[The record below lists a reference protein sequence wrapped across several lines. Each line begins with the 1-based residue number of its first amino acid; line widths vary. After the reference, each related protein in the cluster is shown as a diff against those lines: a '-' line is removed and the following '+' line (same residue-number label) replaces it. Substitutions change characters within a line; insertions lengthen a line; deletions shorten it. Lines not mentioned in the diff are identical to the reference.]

1 MSDVCLRQVYYARVG
16 GTTTHKDGTTDVVSR
31 IRFNDRPDRDISNH
45 HEDHAHLFAQ
55 LVQALRSSHVETLC
69 IGWFTLTPALAT
81 LVLQTPIVVHD
92 LKFREVDCAEL
103 TPTQF
108 QDVVLHFSPTRV
120 VDFSGC
126 PLRACQ
132 LTDEFLRVL
141 SKNSSRIRMEY
152 VAPVDGGSFHMTDDA
167 VVDFCAQQDVGI
179 GNEGDT
185 LSNWKPYEE
194 LILNHGSFTKDLFRR
209 LVEASAVSMR
219 TQTLRITV
227 GPLPPIEDVDLR
239 DFAQHLS
246 YRRRDGWDDLR
257 VYDFPDQ
264 QNGMHLQIKMNWNQ
278 ECIEEF
284 SLPTPGDT
292 LVMVRARRPNR
303 FFYKPHE

>member
-1 MSDVCLRQVYYARVG
+1 
-16 GTTTHKDGTTDVVSR
+16 
-31 IRFNDRPDRDISNH
+31 
-45 HEDHAHLFAQ
+45 
-55 LVQALRSSHVETLC
+55 
-69 IGWFTLTPALAT
+69 
-81 LVLQTPIVVHD
+81 
-92 LKFREVDCAEL
+92 
-103 TPTQF
+103 
-108 QDVVLHFSPTRV
+108 
-120 VDFSGC
+120 
-126 PLRACQ
+126 
-132 LTDEFLRVL
+132 
-141 SKNSSRIRMEY
+141 
-152 VAPVDGGSFHMTDDA
+152 
-167 VVDFCAQQDVGI
+167 
-179 GNEGDT
+179 
-185 LSNWKPYEE
+185 
-194 LILNHGSFTKDLFRR
+194 
-209 LVEASAVSMR
+209 MR